1 MMERRVFLTGVSAA
15 VAGTAALSPFAL
27 LSETD
32 RDAPGPSRA
41 LFDGW
46 MGSEFRIYG
55 TDGRFVDSA
64 RLTKIEDGPCCAQLE
79 QFSVVFETGR
89 TESLPEGI
97 FRLSRPT
104 GHIMDI
110 ALRPIENASRRHRAV
125 FSLLTR
131 A

>member
-64 RLTKIEDGPCCAQLE
+64 RLTKIEDGPCCAPLE

-104 GHIMDI
+104 GHSMDI
-110 ALRPIENASRRHRAV
+110 ALRPIETSSRLHRAV